1 MKIYVSKF
9 LFLTCI
15 MPIIIISIANFYS
28 LNKNIIKLRNYT
40 IEKNVYSINDSLDEI
55 NTTIIEDINFLSHDA
70 NTKGLKDNKNN
81 ESEYLQKL
89 LQSYINTKKGISNVY
104 MASADGKFIKA
115 SYKDMEKNFDGEEI
129 DWYKK
134 ALKNPDKIV
143 VSDPYEDYTTK
154 KTIITYSKAI
164 FNDKGELQG
173 VIGIDKNLEY
183 LSELINNIE
192 SYSGAYSIIFNN
204 EGTII
209 AHKDS
214 NLIGK
219 NKNDFSWINEVL
231 NIEDNKSEYIKIDN
245 NYYFI
250 SKTMNVET
258 GYITCVFIPL
268 NELTKTYLS
277 SLILHFVVLIITL
290 LIVIIFSKNFTN
302 KLTEPI
308 KVVVNLLNKIKDGD
322 FREVSEVKNEYN
334 EEVASMIM
342 AVNELSHDMGLV
354 LSGIKDES
362 NKVTEGCST
371 LFEIISDTSEVGE
384 EVAKSIQE
392 ITQGVTNQAMELED
406 SVKIVGE
413 LEEEINKSINNSDNM
428 SRTSSEVKVSSEE
441 GRIALE
447 KLTEKYLE
455 NKEANDSIVMKVN
468 MLSDR
473 SNKIGIIVEAIK
485 AITEQTNLLALNAG
499 IEAARAGEVGRGFA
513 VVADEVRK
521 LAEESAKSATE
532 INEVIVNIKQDIN
545 NLNKDILKSNQLN
558 NETGESLVI
567 ARNKFETIISRIDK
581 LQDSIKSVTYSLE
594 KISSNKDSVVLK
606 ISEVAAVG
614 EETAAI
620 TEEVSAASEEQSS
633 ALQEVAN
640 EAEGLRDNSK
650 QLNELIKK
658 FKI

>member
-1 MKIYVSKF
+1 
-9 LFLTCI
+9 
-15 MPIIIISIANFYS
+15 
-28 LNKNIIKLRNYT
+28 
-40 IEKNVYSINDSLDEI
+40 
-55 NTTIIEDINFLSHDA
+55 
-70 NTKGLKDNKNN
+70 
-81 ESEYLQKL
+81 
-89 LQSYINTKKGISNVY
+89 
-104 MASADGKFIKA
+104 
-115 SYKDMEKNFDGEEI
+115 
-129 DWYKK
+129 
-134 ALKNPDKIV
+134 
-143 VSDPYEDYTTK
+143 
-154 KTIITYSKAI
+154 
-164 FNDKGELQG
+164 
-173 VIGIDKNLEY
+173 
-183 LSELINNIE
+183 
-192 SYSGAYSIIFNN
+192 
-204 EGTII
+204 
-209 AHKDS
+209 
-214 NLIGK
+214 
-219 NKNDFSWINEVL
+219 
-231 NIEDNKSEYIKIDN
+231 
-245 NYYFI
+245 
-250 SKTMNVET
+250 MNVET

-594 KISSNKDSVVLK
+594 KISSNKDSGVLK

-640 EAEGLRDNSK
+640 EAGGLRDNSK